1 MLTTRFVSLLI
12 LVSVMLFAASGC
24 VQPDESGEALE
35 EEVIRNN
42 IVGTAYLG
50 QQKWSDA
57 KGAFDKALA
66 LRSDDPL
73 LLTNKAVA
81 EFQQGEVDA
90 AVDLLEQALA
100 ADPDHPQA
108 HYNLGLIDSRNGDF
122 EKAVIHFES
131 VAQTDPRDLF
141 TQYYLG
147 TALSRVER
155 NDEAIVALRNALE
168 RDPNHV
174 SSLYGLGRLLIQ
186 KGDQEEGTRM
196 ITLSQEVRA
205 RSGLDEAVGGQ
216 YGEQG
221 PYALGIDYPGDAL
234 EAPAPVE
241 VKFAA
246 GPRARLEPGPAG
258 LIPWT
263 LAPMGPDASPTML
276 VAQRGSVLQLFPAGR
291 SQPVAPVSPGQ
302 LPIVSLAAGDMDND
316 GRVDIAS
323 LLHDD
328 ADGRLV
334 PALLMQQEDGS
345 FAWKDDAFAEH
356 VTAGTTAPAAAE
368 IAVVDRDHDGDLDL
382 FWCRSGGSC
391 VLSTN
396 DGSASFESK
405 DSNEH
410 GFSLKLSDSGTPIV
424 RFSDLDNDRDIDL
437 LVADAGGVRVFS
449 NQRDDTY
456 EDVSELMKLGSA
468 IRDFRSLVVA
478 DLNKDGWMDLLV
490 GGKNIRLCL
499 NRRGTFDPPVSLGAE
514 NSASTAGVVVFDLD
528 NDGFLDVLGGG
539 ETTPRVLRNQ
549 GRGNWIPAVDPV
561 DAQDGAVTPLAAFDA
576 DGDGDLDLVT
586 VADGVVGLYVNQG
599 GNANRWIDLAGG
611 GVGDN
616 KFGIGAKVE
625 VLAGA
630 LRQKFEVTGPL
641 PIHAG
646 LGNRS
651 SVQSAR
657 FIWPSGVLQDEIEL
671 DAGKT
676 ARIAQLD
683 RKGTSCPLLYAWRDG
698 GWQFVTDF
706 LGGCAIGYQHR
717 PGVFSIPDTD
727 EYVLVEGG
735 LAEHGNG
742 RVGLRLN
749 NQLEE
754 VIWFDQVELIVV
766 DHPAGTSV
774 FPNERLMPGPPFP
787 EFELFASNVVRP
799 VAGARDPETGHDLTK
814 ILANRD
820 REYVANFRLE
830 RPKGYAEHHSVELDL
845 GPFDRTEQV
854 VLLLD
859 GWIDYA
865 DSSANIAAAQAGLS
879 LQPPRLFVADGSGGW
894 KLTDGLMGFPAGLP
908 KTMAVEVSGLF
919 PSRDHRVRIDTNMR
933 IYWDRARVLLGGE
946 ETPLRVT
953 RLRPRIAE
961 LSFGGYPRET
971 SPDGLKPLAYDPD
984 DVATTSMWKTHVGAY
999 TAFGDVRDLLQ
1010 TIDDRF
1016 VTTRHGDE
1024 LELWFDAPLRSGDS
1038 SRTYLL
1044 FADGFGKDMD
1054 PNSAANSEVGPIPFH
1069 DMPRYPYDADVVP
1082 PVEPPTAGRYRR
1094 VYR

>member
-1 MLTTRFVSLLI
+1 MFITRFFSLLFVI
-12 LVSVMLFAASGC
+12 SALLLTAAGC
-24 VQPDESGEALE
+24 TQPDESGESL
-35 EEVIRNN
+35 EEVIRHN

-50 QQKWSDA
+50 QQKWTDA
-57 KGAFDKALA
+57 KEAFDKALA

-90 AVDLLEQALA
+90 AVELLNQALA
-100 ADPDHPQA
+100 ADPDHLQA

-122 EKAVIHFES
+122 ESAVTHFES
-131 VAQTDPRDLF
+131 VAKTDPQDLF

-147 TALSRVER
+147 TSLSRVER
-155 NDEAIVALRNALE
+155 DDEAIVALRNALE

-196 ITLSQEVRA
+196 ITLSQQIRA

-234 EAPAPVE
+234 EAPAPLE

-246 GPRARLEPGPAG
+246 GPRARLEPGAAG
-258 LIPWT
+258 SIAWT
-263 LAPMGPDASPTML
+263 LAPMGADASPTML

-291 SQPVAPVSPGQ
+291 SQPIAPVSPGQ
-302 LPIVSLAAGDMDND
+302 RPIVSLAAGDMDND
-316 GRVDIAS
+316 GRVDLAS

-328 ADGRLV
+328 AGGRLI
-334 PALLMQQEDGS
+334 PALLLQQEDGS
-345 FAWKDDAFAEH
+345 FAWKDDAFAGQA
-356 VTAGTTAPAAAE
+356 TNAAAAAA

-382 FWCRSGGSC
+382 FWCWNGGDGGC
-391 VLSTN
+391 MISTN
-396 DGSASFESK
+396 DGSARFESK
-405 DSNEH
+405 DSIEH
-410 GFSLKLSDSGTPIV
+410 GFSVKLSGSGVPIV
-424 RFSDLDNDRDIDL
+424 MFSDLDNDRDVDL
-437 LVADAGGVRVFS
+437 LVGDAGGVRMFS

-456 EDVSELMKLGSA
+456 KDVSERIKLGSA
-468 IRDFRSLVVA
+468 VGDAGSLVLA
-478 DLNKDGWMDLLV
+478 DLNKDGWMDLLL
-490 GGKNIRLCL
+490 GGENARLCL
-499 NRRGTFDPPVSLGAE
+499 NRRGTFDAPVPLDKE
-514 NSASTAGVVVFDLD
+514 HSASTAGVIAFDFD
-528 NDGFLDVLGGG
+528 NDGFLDLLRGG

-549 GRGNWIPAVDPV
+549 GQGRWSPV
-561 DAQDGAVTPLAAFDA
+561 ADAADAQDGSVTPLAALDA
-576 DGDGDLDLVT
+576 DRDGDLDLVT

-599 GNANRWIDLAGG
+599 GNANHWIDLAPG

-657 FIWPSGVLQDEIEL
+657 FVWPSGVLQDEIEL
-671 DAGKT
+671 DAGAT

-717 PGVFSIPDTD
+717 PGVFSVPDTD

-735 LAEHGNG
+735 LTEHRDG

-754 VIWFDQVELIVV
+754 VIWFDQVELIAV

-799 VAGARDPETGHDLTK
+799 IAGARDPKTGHDLTK
-814 ILANRD
+814 ILADRD
-820 REYVANFRLE
+820 RRYVANFRLE
-830 RPKGYAEHHSVELDL
+830 RPKGYAEDHSVELDL
-845 GPFDRTEQV
+845 GPFDRGERV

-865 DSSANIAAAQAGLS
+865 DSSANVAAYQAGLS
-879 LQPPRLFVADGSGGW
+879 LVPPRLFVADGSGGW
-894 KLTDGLMGFPAGLP
+894 RLTEGLMGFPAGLP

-919 PSRDHRVRIDTNMR
+919 PSGDHRVRIDTNMR
-933 IYWDRARVLLGGE
+933 IYWDRARVLIGGE
-946 ETPLRVT
+946 ETPLKLT
-953 RLRPRIAE
+953 RLKPRIAE

-971 SPDGLKPLAYDPD
+971 SPDGLKPLDYDPN
-984 DVATTSMWKTHVGAY
+984 DVAMTSMWRTHVGSY

-1024 LELWFDAPLRSGDS
+1024 LELWFDAPRRSGDW

-1054 PNSAANSEVGPIPFH
+1054 PNSAANGEVGPIPFH
-1069 DMPRYPYDADVVP
+1069 EMPRYPYDADVAP
-1082 PVEPPTAGRYRR
+1082 PVEPPTDGRYRHVHR
-1094 VYR
+1094 